1 MNKSEKEALID
12 QEVRGV
18 VSVLEGQFFEDQI
31 DTLKNLIKK
40 FVHLDNASFK
50 LRRHDLLNIISGA
63 KSSMAQ
69 NTMPMYLDGK
79 DVPIHMEEARLIMII
94 QATISYLNG
103 KDCFKKLPVINYSK
117 EVGDD
122 EQGKD

>member
-12 QEVRGV
+12 QEVRQA

-31 DTLKNLIKK
+31 DTLKHLVKK
-40 FVHLDNASFK
+40 FIHLDNSSFK
-50 LRRHDLLNIISGA
+50 LRKHDLFNIISTA
-63 KSSMAQ
+63 KTTMAQ
-69 NTMPMYLDGK
+69 NTMPLYLDGK
-79 DVPIHMEEARLIMII
+79 DIPIQMEEARLIIII

-117 EVGDD
+117 EVGND